1 MRFLRALLF
10 VGLVPLVLFMS
21 LSQPVVAGLIDTV
34 ERVKPSIV
42 MVGSFDRLRS
52 PQFVLRGTGFVVGDG
67 RLVATNAHVLAGPEP
82 VGDAASLVVQAGS
95 AEAGQPVRTARVW
108 AIDKVHDLAL
118 LKIDGAALP
127 ALALGDSERV
137 KEGQDIAF
145 TGFPLGNALGFA
157 PVTHRGVISAVT
169 PIALPSGNSEQL
181 TAAVIR
187 RLKSGAFDIFQLDAT
202 AYPGNSGGPLFD
214 VDTGEVV
221 GIINMVLVKRTK
233 EAMLTHPSGISYA
246 IPGNYLRELLATS
259 TSR

>member
-1 MRFLRALLF
+1 MRFSRAFSF
-10 VGLVPLVLFMS
+10 VVLVPLALFMS
-21 LSQPVVAGLIDTV
+21 LSQPVVAGLVDTV

-42 MVGSFDRLRS
+42 MVGTFDQLRS
-52 PQFVLRGTGFVVGDG
+52 PQFVLRGTGFAVGDG

-82 VGDAASLVVQAGS
+82 VGDSASLVVQARS
-95 AEAGQPVRTARVW
+95 AEAGQPVRTARVL
-108 AIDKVHDLAL
+108 AIDKAHDLAL

-157 PVTHRGVISAVT
+157 PVTHHGVVSAVT

-214 VDTGEVV
+214 VDTGEVI

-233 EAMLTHPSGISYA
+233 EALLSHPSGISYA
-246 IPGNYLRELLATS
+246 IPGKYLRDLLA
-259 TSR
+259 RARGE